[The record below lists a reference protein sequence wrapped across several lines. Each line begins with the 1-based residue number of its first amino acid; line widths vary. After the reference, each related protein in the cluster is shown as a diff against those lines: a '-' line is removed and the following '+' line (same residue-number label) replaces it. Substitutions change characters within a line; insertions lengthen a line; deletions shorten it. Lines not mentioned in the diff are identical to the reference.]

1 MEPYLEGWKKIEK
14 TDFGVQWD
22 PHLGANTNSILQYDQ
37 YNGRVHLLDDSN
49 PDLRFQMAEKI
60 SIKNKATE
68 YRDALTGLHEETV
81 LSRAYFSEENIQ
93 ILQNG
98 LRAGVYEL
106 SNKEWSVPPQ
116 NIDNLKIIMRSIYLQ
131 YAKHSTTESITDQIR
146 KLNQYVLDYAVPK
159 VYNEAQGYLNYIR
172 DQSTL
177 VMPLEH
183 AKQSDRDFKH
193 LEWKRFF

>member
-1 MEPYLEGWKKIEK
+1 MEPYQEGWKKIEK

-68 YRDALTGLHEETV
+68 YRDALTGLHEDTV

-177 VMPLEH
+177 VMPLER

>member
-106 SNKEWSVPPQ
+106 SNKEWSVPPH
-116 NIDNLKIIMRSIYLQ
+116 NIDNLKIILRSIYLQ
-131 YAKHSTTESITDQIR
+131 YDKHSTTESITDQIR

-177 VMPLEH
+177 VMPLER

>member
-177 VMPLEH
+177 VMPLER

>member
-14 TDFGVQWD
+14 TNFGVQWD

-177 VMPLEH
+177 VMPLER

>member
-68 YRDALTGLHEETV
+68 YRDALTGFT
-81 LSRAYFSEENIQ
+81 
-93 ILQNG
+93 
-98 LRAGVYEL
+98 
-106 SNKEWSVPPQ
+106 
-116 NIDNLKIIMRSIYLQ
+116 
-131 YAKHSTTESITDQIR
+131 
-146 KLNQYVLDYAVPK
+146 
-159 VYNEAQGYLNYIR
+159 
-172 DQSTL
+172 
-177 VMPLEH
+177 
-183 AKQSDRDFKH
+183 
-193 LEWKRFF
+193 

>member
-131 YAKHSTTESITDQIR
+131 YAKHSTQESVTEQIR
-146 KLNQYVLDYAVPK
+146 KLNQYVLNYAIPT
-159 VYNEAQGYLNYIR
+159 VYNEAQGYLNYVR

-183 AKQSDRDFKH
+183 AKQSDRDYKH
-193 LEWKRFF
+193 LEWKQFF

>member
-1 MEPYLEGWKKIEK
+1 MEPYQEGWQKIEK
-14 TDFGVQWD
+14 TEFGVQWD

-177 VMPLEH
+177 VMPLER